1 MTPRV
6 YEPRDFAPL
15 VSSFFAHRPRC
26 QLWAKPGMGKT
37 VLTLTHV
44 VNGIEL
50 CGDSFPTLIVAPK
63 RVARDGWVAEAAK
76 WQHLKHLEIV
86 PVLGSPE
93 ERDRAL
99 KRLGRAQVFTI
110 NYDNL
115 LWLKEWFDSR
125 LIAWPFRRVVPDEAT
140 KLKGF
145 RVQQGGVR
153 AAALGSVAHKH
164 AREWIN
170 LTGTPSPN
178 GLKDLWG
185 QSWFVD
191 EGQRLGRSY
200 SAFEER
206 WFAYKRV
213 KDAISHKVGI
223 VPVIMP
229 FAQEQIMDRLK
240 DICLSLDPRDW
251 FDLQEPIVN
260 IIPVRLPASARA
272 KYNELEREMFTRIGG
287 FDVEVFNAA
296 ALTNKTLQAAN
307 GAVYVD
313 PERYGKGAW
322 VEVHDEKLEA
332 LAEHC
337 DATGDEPLLVAYQF
351 QSDLARLKRRFPDA
365 LVLGEDADLARAK
378 KGEGKLWLAHPASV
392 GHGVDGL
399 QRWCNRLVYFAQDWN
414 LEYHDQLLERVGP
427 MRQYQEGCTDGFFI
441 DYIVAEDTIDEV
453 VVARR
458 DSKRSVQ
465 NCLMD
470 FMKERNR

>member
-6 YEPRDFAPL
+6 YNPRAFAPL
-15 VSSFFAHRPRC
+15 VSDFFASRRRC

-37 VLTLTHV
+37 VLTLTHIA
-44 VNGIEL
+44 NGIDL
-50 CGDSFPTLIVAPK
+50 CGDDYPSLIAAPK
-63 RVARDGWVAEAAK
+63 RVARDGWATEAAK
-76 WQHLKHLEIV
+76 WEHLRHLEIV
-86 PVLGSPE
+86 PIIGSVE
-93 ERDRAL
+93 ERERAL
-99 KRLGRAQVFTI
+99 KRLGHAQVFTI

-115 LWLKEWFDSR
+115 PWLKEWFDSR
-125 LIAWPFRRVVPDEAT
+125 MIAWPFRRVVPDEAT

-153 AAALGSVAHKH
+153 AAALGAIAHKH
-164 AREWIN
+164 TREWIN

-185 QSWFVD
+185 QTWFID

-229 FAQEQIMDRLK
+229 FAQEQIQAKLK
-240 DICLSLDPRDW
+240 DICLALDPRDW

-260 IIPVRLPASARA
+260 IIPVKLPASARA
-272 KYNELEREMFTRIGG
+272 KYRDLEREMFAMFGD
-287 FDVEVFNAA
+287 FQVEIFNAA
-296 ALTNKTLQAAN
+296 GLTNKCLQAAN
-307 GAVYVD
+307 GAVYLD
-313 PERYGKGAW
+313 PERYGKGTW

-332 LAEHC
+332 LSELM
-337 DATGDEPLLVAYQF
+337 DATGDDPLLVAYQF
-351 QSDLARLKRRFPDA
+351 KSDLARLLRRFPDA
-365 LVLGEDADLARAK
+365 LDLATDEGLAAAK
-378 KGEGKLWLAHPASV
+378 QGKGKLWLAHPASV

-399 QRWCNRLVYFAQDWN
+399 QKWCNRLVYFAQDWN

-427 MRQYQEGCTDGFFI
+427 MRQYQEGRTDGFFI
-441 DYIVAEDTIDEV
+441 DYIVAEDTVDEM

-458 DSKRSVQ
+458 DGKRSVQ
-465 NCLMD
+465 DCLFD
-470 FMKERNR
+470 YMKETI